1 MRITI
6 AGGGNIG
13 TQFAVHTAEKGHE
26 VTIFTSNPGLFRER
40 LSIVDKS
47 GNTIHEGNIHL
58 ATSDPNRAFRDAE
71 IIIITMPPT
80 MMIPLSELIYKN
92 TDKNTVIGF
101 VPGNGGF
108 EFAFR
113 KCIERGNI
121 FFGIDRVPAIARL
134 TERGREVC
142 CSGYKDELYVAAIP
156 SRHTEDCASFMESIF
171 DIPCIR
177 LPGFMALTLTPSN
190 PILHTAR
197 LKTIF
202 NDYRPGVTYGPLPL
216 FYEDWDDDSS
226 ELLMACDD
234 EIQAICRAL
243 PGFGLEYVASERSF
257 YDADTAEEMTHAI
270 STDESL
276 KGLATPSVRAE
287 AAAIKGR
294 GLGGIRTR
302 RRQWSEFIELHM
314 ERKSRWRERIEKRW
328 PLYSEKI
335 NGSEEEESNRFIP
348 DLHSRYFTADFPY
361 GLSVIQQIGK
371 IAGADIPNINGL
383 MDWYDEIAI
392 VNDKLII
399 SDYGIFDLDTLREF
413 YLQ

>member
-13 TQFAVHTAEKGHE
+13 TQFAVPTAEKGHE

-92 TDKNTVIGF
+92 TVIGF

-134 TERGREVC
+134 IERGREVC

-177 LPGFMALTLTPSN
+177 LPGF
-190 PILHTAR
+190 
-197 LKTIF
+197 
-202 NDYRPGVTYGPLPL
+202 
-216 FYEDWDDDSS
+216 
-226 ELLMACDD
+226 
-234 EIQAICRAL
+234 
-243 PGFGLEYVASERSF
+243 GLEYVVSERSF

-328 PLYSEKI
+328 TLYSEKI